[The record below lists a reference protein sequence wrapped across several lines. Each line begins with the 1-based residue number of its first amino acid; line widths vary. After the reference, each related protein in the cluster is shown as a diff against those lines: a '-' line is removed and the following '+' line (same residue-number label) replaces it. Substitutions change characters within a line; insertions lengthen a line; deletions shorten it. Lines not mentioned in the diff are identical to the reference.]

1 MKLQQRLSR
10 IVYLLS
16 LALLLALATGWFKSR
31 GVPIEFEDPLRIVLG
46 GMIIFFIPGLIWGEF
61 LGLHPTHSLE
71 TLAWSFII
79 SLSIEFVAMLAAFM
93 LAVTITAWVYMV
105 LGASLAGLVLLLLRF
120 RKGEPFR
127 FAEPLMSPLEKS
139 LKENVSHLLILVT
152 MAFIARGAYAWGEDL
167 FSINGEKLLHIL
179 FVMKYYSLPLVLPDL
194 SVGPHVAAANMVN
207 FWEFLIAGWARLI
220 HCDPLPLFFRA
231 RFIIPLAGLPSMF
244 LLTKSIIDD
253 DRKAEGVFWTIIL
266 MVLGWWV
273 LLSPSSLDYIKDEH
287 LRGAL
292 AFMGTV
298 HHADSAMDMLI
309 APCAALLFLLVRRTT
324 LVHVALFAALL
335 SITFLWHVR
344 EFFQIAM
351 YTGILGLSILLFPSE
366 EKKKMLKCWSV
377 SIITIVAVA
386 VMLLVA
392 MKLTVPH
399 TAFGYDEMTLKKTA
413 LSYAVMGKSFLGVR
427 NLFCFPSI
435 LALSSTQTPGII
447 MDAATVF
454 RMIPEWHVMPWLAV
468 SLMAALALAFLGI
481 REERRFSLFY
491 LLLWFLSLSWTFSML
506 IIFVLTYSEIM
517 IGTPRILYIFSYII
531 TGLGFTLLARYSV
544 TEDRH
549 SYYPLIFPLLVIL
562 SAVIVEGLMK
572 KGFFIPLS
580 YLLSSGALV
589 AFVALVVPAGAWKRL
604 KRSGEPSMVKGGGSS
619 KGTDKGSS
627 QKKGGNSSKQ
637 KAGASSLHSGASS
650 LHSGASS
657 LPGGASSLPGGAS
670 SLPGGAS
677 SLHSGASS
685 LPGGAS
691 SLHSGA
697 SSLPGGASNL
707 PGGASS
713 LHSGAS
719 SLPGGA
725 GRSPWPG
732 AVYLLCL
739 LSLLPFLWKDYGIRV
754 SALVFE
760 HRSQPD
766 WYGDKNPFGY
776 SKELIAFIR
785 GASPKSTFL
794 ADPFGKS
801 CLFVYAP
808 HYAVIMPSVITTLI
822 SAEKARKE
830 AKQGKHPLFRP
841 ETLDSGESEE
851 SSSLSPVNHEE
862 VCRWL
867 ETNNVQY
874 ILAEGNY
881 YRKLSGYFLAH
892 PESYRIVFENKANRE
907 VVAEFKGAGR

>member
-31 GVPIEFEDPLRIVLG
+31 GVPIEVEDPLRIVLG
-46 GMIIFFIPGLIWGEF
+46 GIIIFFIPGLIWGEF
-61 LGLHPTHSLE
+61 LGLRPTHSLE

-120 RKGEPFR
+120 RKEEPFR
-127 FAEPLMSPLEKS
+127 FVEPLMSPLEKS

-179 FVMKYYSLPLVLPDL
+179 FVVKYYSLPLVLPDL

-244 LLTKSIIDD
+244 LLTKSITDD

-273 LLSPSSLDYIKDEH
+273 LLSPSSLDYIKNEH

-309 APCAALLFLLVRRTT
+309 APCAALLFMLVRRTT
-324 LVHVALFAALL
+324 LIHMALFAALL
-335 SITFLWHVR
+335 AITFLWHVR

-351 YTGILGLSILLFPSE
+351 YAGILGLSILLFPSE

-386 VMLLVA
+386 VILLVA

-413 LSYAVMGKSFLGVR
+413 LSYAVMGKSLLGVR

-454 RMIPEWHVMPWLAV
+454 RMIPEWHVMPWLAL

-580 YLLSSGALV
+580 YLLSLGALG
-589 AFVALVVPAGAWKRL
+589 AFIALVVPAGVWKRL
-604 KRSGEPSMVKGGGSS
+604 KRSGEPSMAKGGGSS
-619 KGTDKGSS
+619 PGTGSSQAKGGGSLPGTGSSQAKGGGSSPGTGSS
-627 QKKGGNSSKQ
+627 QKNGRNSAQQ
-637 KAGASSLHSGASS
+637 KAGT
-650 LHSGASS
+650 
-657 LPGGASSLPGGAS
+657 
-670 SLPGGAS
+670 
-677 SLHSGASS
+677 
-685 LPGGAS
+685 
-691 SLHSGA
+691 
-697 SSLPGGASNL
+697 
-707 PGGASS
+707 
-713 LHSGAS
+713 S

-725 GRSPWPG
+725 GRAPWPG

-754 SALVFE
+754 SELVFE
-760 HRSQPD
+760 HRAQPD
-766 WYGDKNPFGY
+766 WYGDLNPFGY
-776 SKELIAFIR
+776 SKELITFIR
-785 GASPKSTFL
+785 KASPKSTFL
-794 ADPFGKS
+794 VDPFGKS

-808 HYAVIMPSVITTLI
+808 HYTVIMPSVITTLI
-822 SAEKARKE
+822 SAEKARKD

-841 ETLDSGESEE
+841 ETLDYGESEE
-851 SSSLSPVNHEE
+851 SSSQSPVNHEE
-862 VCRWL
+862 ACRWL
-867 ETNNVQY
+867 ETNDVQY
-874 ILAEGNY
+874 VLAEGNY
-881 YRKLSGYFLAH
+881 YRKLSGYFLSH
-892 PESYRIVFENKANRE
+892 PESYRIVFENKANKE
-907 VVAEFKGAGR
+907 VVAEFKGVSRKVTE

>member
-31 GVPIEFEDPLRIVLG
+31 GVPIEVEDPLRIVLG
-46 GMIIFFIPGLIWGEF
+46 GIIIFFIPGLIWGEF
-61 LGLHPTHSLE
+61 LGLRPTHSLE

-120 RKGEPFR
+120 RKEEPFH
-127 FAEPLMSPLEKS
+127 FVAPLMMPLEKS

-179 FVMKYYSLPLVLPDL
+179 FVVKYYSLPLVLPDL

-273 LLSPSSLDYIKDEH
+273 LLSPSSLDYIKNEH

-335 SITFLWHVR
+335 AITFLWHVR

-351 YTGILGLSILLFPSE
+351 YAGILGLSILLFPSE

-377 SIITIVAVA
+377 SIITIIAVA
-386 VMLLVA
+386 VILLVA

-413 LSYAVMGKSFLGVR
+413 LSYAVMGKSLLGVR

-435 LALSSTQTPGII
+435 IALSSTQTPGII

-454 RMIPEWHVMPWLAV
+454 RMIPEWHVMPWLAL
-468 SLMAALALAFLGI
+468 SLMATLALAFLGI
-481 REERRFSLFY
+481 REERRFALFY

-580 YLLSSGALV
+580 YLLSLGALV
-589 AFVALVVPAGAWKRL
+589 AFIALVIPAGVWKRL
-604 KRSGEPSMVKGGGSS
+604 KKGGEPSMKKGGGSS
-619 KGTDKGSS
+619 QGTDKGSS
-627 QKKGGNSSKQ
+627 QKKGGSSSPGTGK
-637 KAGASSLHSGASS
+637 GSSLEKGGGSSPGTGKGSS
-650 LHSGASS
+650 LEKGGGLSPGTDKGSSQKKGGSSSPGTGKGSS
-657 LPGGASSLPGGAS
+657 LEKGGGSSPDKADTL
-670 SLPGGAS
+670 
-677 SLHSGASS
+677 
-685 LPGGAS
+685 
-691 SLHSGA
+691 
-697 SSLPGGASNL
+697 
-707 PGGASS
+707 
-713 LHSGAS
+713 

-725 GRSPWPG
+725 GRAPWPG

-754 SALVFE
+754 SELVFE
-760 HRSQPD
+760 HRAQPD
-766 WYGDKNPFGY
+766 WYGDLNPFGY
-776 SKELIAFIR
+776 SKELITFIR
-785 GASPKSTFL
+785 EASPKSTFL
-794 ADPFGKS
+794 VDPFGKS

-808 HYAVIMPSVITTLI
+808 HYTVIMPSVITTLI
-822 SAEKARKE
+822 SAEIARKE

-841 ETLDSGESEE
+841 ETLDYGESKE
-851 SSSLSPVNHEE
+851 SSFLSPVNHEE
-862 VCRWL
+862 ACRWL
-867 ETNNVQY
+867 EANNVQY

-881 YRKLSGYFLAH
+881 YRKLSGYFLSH

-907 VVAEFKGAGR
+907 VVAEFKGVSRKATE